1 MGNTLLDNTEKF
13 KLVDFIKKFISD
25 DKCRHIMIATGYWD
39 LPGTKRILDEL
50 KTFFKRGKDCK
61 LDLLIGQEPMLRS
74 YQQNPDVAT
83 QKFPDFYIK
92 RDINKLSEDYKPVAQ
107 LLLDYANEEDENKSQ
122 IRIHVYGQ
130 GDTTQFLH
138 AKCYIFLGTGYANG
152 IIGSSNFTEKGLQDN
167 AELNYLETQN
177 SVITAPITEYS
188 DSKSHKVWFEEMWSN
203 SEPWTGKFIRGILK
217 QSPIG
222 KAVEEE
228 EERHELAKQEKT
240 HLTPYELYIKY
251 LQFQFGDM
259 IDADTTAI
267 LKSYLPKTY
276 SAYDYQLDAVKQGFS
291 IMKRYGGFILGDV
304 VGLGK
309 TVVGLLI
316 IRHFL
321 EQATSL
327 HRPKK
332 ILIITPPSIKSGWI
346 NTIKDFDKD
355 STTQIEPCV
364 TFVTT
369 GSIGKVVDDMC
380 EDSSVSEGVDDDNI
394 ELTME
399 YYGLIL
405 VDESHNFRNSDSQ
418 KYKALNDLIGFSNP
432 TPYVC
437 LLSATPQNNTPKD
450 IYNQIRLFQREP
462 NNSQLPNIRGGKL
475 DTFFNNQVKRFMKA
489 RNLPQ
494 DTSEAREEARKIIG
508 EVSKEIRDKVLN
520 ELVVRRTRSDIKGH
534 YQADCEILKFPTV
547 KGPNKLEYSMD
558 DELQQLFTD
567 TVTAICPVGHGEQFD
582 PNRHIGFYRYSA
594 ICNFTNADNKKLYE
608 KRNLTVEN
616 ITSRLQKIMQILLV
630 KRLESS
636 IAAFKTTLSN
646 LLRYTEVMIDMI
658 NHDCV
663 YICPDININK
673 LHAESNGDFEA
684 FKSAVNAKIVKKKG
698 NNRSFVSGDFDSEYL
713 AQLKGDKLLI
723 KALLERWNQ
732 NTLDPKFE
740 RFKEALIP
748 ELFNPAINNPR
759 GLDKPRL
766 VIFTEAID
774 TQKALARYIKSKG
787 KRVITVSGD
796 NRDKMQEI
804 IAANFDANL
813 AKDKQ
818 CNDYDVIV
826 TTEVLAE
833 GVNLHRANVILNYD
847 APWNATRLMQ
857 RIGRVNR
864 IGSKEEFV
872 HVFNFFPSTEG
883 NREIRL
889 IEKAYAKLQSFHE
902 MFGEDNKVF
911 SEREELCEHDLQEIT
926 DGEESP
932 FGIYL
937 KELKA
942 YQASNTERYA
952 EIKAITPLNL
962 GGRIIGA
969 SDDSALF
976 IFTDNTQGYVSVCV
990 PKSEPENSTHILSAL
1005 ETMEYLH
1012 CDDTICFSDYNIP
1025 AEDDRLKIAQNVYNR
1040 HVSHYLM
1047 HNDSRGKPSKAL
1059 DVLKKLR
1066 SRPDVTTDTKKLLKA
1081 VELAVSNNDEFTIR
1095 MVMQYDV
1102 EQLTLFGLD
1111 SDINAMLNASFANIK
1126 SRATAKRGESHVAL
1140 FELK

>member
-1 MGNTLLDNTEKF
+1 
-13 KLVDFIKKFISD
+13 
-25 DKCRHIMIATGYWD
+25 
-39 LPGTKRILDEL
+39 
-50 KTFFKRGKDCK
+50 
-61 LDLLIGQEPMLRS
+61 
-74 YQQNPDVAT
+74 
-83 QKFPDFYIK
+83 
-92 RDINKLSEDYKPVAQ
+92 
-107 LLLDYANEEDENKSQ
+107 
-122 IRIHVYGQ
+122 
-130 GDTTQFLH
+130 
-138 AKCYIFLGTGYANG
+138 
-152 IIGSSNFTEKGLQDN
+152 
-167 AELNYLETQN
+167 
-177 SVITAPITEYS
+177 
-188 DSKSHKVWFEEMWSN
+188 MWNN
-203 SEPWTGKFIRGILK
+203 SEPWTGKFIREILK
-217 QSPIG
+217 ASPVG
-222 KAVEEE
+222 KAVEK
-228 EERHELAKQEKT
+228 ERQDLVKQEET

-251 LQFQFGDM
+251 LQIQFGDM

-309 TVVGLLI
+309 TVVGLLT

-321 EQATSL
+321 EQAAAL
-327 HRPKK
+327 HRPKNV
-332 ILIITPPSIKSGWI
+332 LIITPPSIKRGWV

-380 EDSSVSEGVDDDNI
+380 EDGSKVEGVDDDN
-394 ELTME
+394 LDLAMDD
-399 YYGLIL
+399 YGLIL
-405 VDESHNFRNSDSQ
+405 VDESHNFRNSDTQ
-418 KYKALNDLIGFSNP
+418 KYKALNDLIGFCNP

-462 NNSQLPNIRGGKL
+462 NNSLLPNIPGGKL
-475 DTFFNNQVKRFMKA
+475 DTFFNNQVKRFMEA

-494 DTSEAREEARKIIG
+494 DTLEAREEARKIIG

-534 YQADCEILKFPTV
+534 YQADSEILKFPTV
-547 KGPNKLEYSMD
+547 KGPNKLEYTMD
-558 DELQQLFTD
+558 DELQQLFYD
-567 TVTAICPVGHGEQFD
+567 SVTAICPPSHGVVFD
-582 PNRHIGFYRYSA
+582 PEKHIGFYRYAA
-594 ICNFTNADNKKLYE
+594 ICHLTDDNNKKLYE
-608 KRNLTVEN
+608 KRNLTVES
-616 ITSRLQKIMQILLV
+616 ITNRLQRIMQILLV

-658 NHDCV
+658 QHDCV
-663 YICPDININK
+663 YICPDIDINK
-673 LHAESNGDFEA
+673 LHAESNGNFEQ
-684 FKSAVNAKIVKKKG
+684 FQSVVDAKIATKGG
-698 NNRSFVSGDFDSEYL
+698 NNRRFESADFEEDYLSYLEGDRR
-713 AQLKGDKLLI
+713 LI
-723 KALLERWNQ
+723 KLLLERWNQ

-740 RFKEALIP
+740 RFKDAFIP
-748 ELFNPAINNPR
+748 ELFNSKINNPS
-759 GLDKPRL
+759 GFDKPRL

-787 KRVITVSGD
+787 KCVITVSGD

-818 CNDYDVIV
+818 CDDYDVIV

-942 YQASNTERYA
+942 YQAANAERYA
-952 EIKAITPLNL
+952 EIKAIAPLNL
-962 GGRIIGA
+962 GGRIVGA

-990 PKSEPENSTHILSAL
+990 PKAEPENGTHILSAL
-1005 ETMEYLH
+1005 ETMEYLQ

-1040 HVSHYLM
+1040 HVSHYLLRT
-1047 HNDSRGKPSKAL
+1047 DSSKQSQKAL

-1066 SRPDVTTDTKKLLKA
+1066 SRPDVTTDSKRLLKA
-1081 VELAVSNNDEFTIR
+1081 VESAVRHKDAFTIK
-1095 MVMQYDV
+1095 MLMKYDA
-1102 EQLTLFGLD
+1102 EQPTLFGVD
-1111 SDINAMLNASFANIK
+1111 FDINSMLHASFANV
-1126 SRATAKRGESHVAL
+1126 ATKATEQRGESHIAL